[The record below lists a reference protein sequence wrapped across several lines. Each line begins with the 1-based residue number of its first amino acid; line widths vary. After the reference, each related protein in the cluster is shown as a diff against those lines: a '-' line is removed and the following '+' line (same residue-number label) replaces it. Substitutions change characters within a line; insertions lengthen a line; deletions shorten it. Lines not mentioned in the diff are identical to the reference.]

1 MTSALPSPSPSDTET
16 GKESPNK
23 PQTLGDVFIKTPL
36 QLISH
41 FNDSYSPLPPSSS
54 SCPPS
59 LTLCPSQSGDDE
71 ISLFDFS
78 VTEHRESSS
87 REDVVGLLNVEGG
100 VCGWENPKQSGAA
113 PGDSI
118 SDLFDSLLR
127 PSQSCESL
135 SQLDMLNSSMDFAYS
150 EELDTLSGLLF
161 PDCYMASDFM
171 LTDTDLSNFTV
182 GLFSPK
188 VGSNVSLPSAAAA
201 TQPGDVIDQLLVRSA
216 CGAADSNAKPSVEAD
231 GSFGFIGDDFA
242 SLLDPNDTLASLLAQ
257 HSSLAGPMVS
267 GSSHVPPHSNY
278 HDRKEDPLA
287 FLDAFFPPE
296 PQQANIGVNFND
308 IFAHVPIPDGGQPSF
323 HNFSAASS
331 PFSATSTA
339 TASTTSAIRT
349 PRNWHH
355 KLTRA
360 RLPVLTDV
368 PAKAVKSKLTIPAT
382 EPHEPTAP
390 HEPSEPADIESCE
403 TAESQSIPKEST
415 KSETAST
422 QRARKSLAKSEKPV
436 LRRSRRAHV
445 EGPVQQSAA
454 ILPRPDVMPR
464 VQPRTRKR
472 GKRTPKPELT
482 EPPVI
487 LPPSAF
493 NTLEPCPIRNEFVCP
508 WPQCGH
514 GAARRY
520 NIKMHYLT
528 HVPLGFEDAEKYLK
542 EAGVP
547 VEACKYCDKVFRR
560 RFDLQRHMKGMH
572 GVSVMSD
579 GALRLENGTG
589 TGRGRKRK
597 ISEESDL
604 FTERDMA
611 SARGDAVADGV
622 VGGDDLFADLG

>member
-1 MTSALPSPSPSDTET
+1 M
-16 GKESPNK
+16 
-23 PQTLGDVFIKTPL
+23 
-36 QLISH
+36 
-41 FNDSYSPLPPSSS
+41 
-54 SCPPS
+54 C
-59 LTLCPSQSGDDE
+59 DDE

-87 REDVVGLLNVEGG
+87 REDFVGRLHVEGG
-100 VCGWENPKQSGAA
+100 VSGWDNNSKQPGAA
-113 PGDSI
+113 PGDPI
-118 SDLFDSLLR
+118 TDLIDCLLR

-135 SQLDMLNSSMDFAYS
+135 NQLDLLNSSMDFAYS
-150 EELDTLSGLLF
+150 KELDTLSGLLF

-188 VGSNVSLPSAAAA
+188 VGSNVSLPNAAAA
-201 TQPGDVIDQLLVRSA
+201 TQSGDAIDQLLESSA
-216 CGAADSNAKPSVEAD
+216 CEVADSNPKSSVETD
-231 GSFGFIGDDFA
+231 GSYGFIGDDLA
-242 SLLDPNDTLASLLAQ
+242 SLLDPNETLASLLAQ

-267 GSSHVPPHSNY
+267 GSSHVPSHINS
-278 HDRKEDPLA
+278 HDAKEGEDPLA

-296 PQQANIGVNFND
+296 PQQANVGVNFND
-308 IFAHVPIPDGGQPSF
+308 IFSQAPMPDGGNSF
-323 HNFSAASS
+323 YNFSAASS
-331 PFSATSTA
+331 PFSTTST
-339 TASTTSAIRT
+339 TTSSAIRT

-368 PAKAVKSKLTIPAT
+368 PAKAVKSKTIPVTEPT

-390 HEPSEPADIESCE
+390 HEPAEMESVPAEPHVLPKDAVE
-403 TAESQSIPKEST
+403 TEAAPT
-415 KSETAST
+415 P
-422 QRARKSLAKSEKPV
+422 RARKRVVKSDKPI
-436 LRRSRRAHV
+436 LRRSRRAHF
-445 EGPVQQSAA
+445 EGPVQQSAV

-464 VQPRTRKR
+464 AQAKKR
-472 GKRTPKPELT
+472 GKRAKPELT

-493 NTLEPCPIRNEFVCP
+493 NTLEACPIRNEFVCP

-597 ISEESDL
+597 SSEEWDLFPEIDLSSSQSCNDTEADAVVGGSDL
-604 FTERDMA
+604 FAELGA
-611 SARGDAVADGV
+611 
-622 VGGDDLFADLG
+622 GDDYEEGSEHHGSV